1 MKLDAPGQVEAPL
14 PGSGDVNS
22 ELDAWHG
29 LRCSSNGLATQASR
43 AADAYHGAPRLRK
56 GRTVS
61 TATPFRAGCS
71 RSLAAAWAATRM
83 ALISVSKL
91 QSAARLLGNHGSP
104 DRITKS
110 LVMNHLV

>member
-1 MKLDAPGQVEAPL
+1 MKLDATGQVEAPL
-14 PGSGDVNS
+14 PGSGDVNC

-29 LRCSSNGLATQASR
+29 LRCSSNGSATPASR

-56 GRTVS
+56 GRMVG

-71 RSLAAAWAATRM
+71 RSLAAAWASDRM

-91 QSAARLLGNHGSP
+91 QSGARLLGESRFAGS
-104 DRITKS
+104 DYEE
-110 LVMNHLV
+110 LVMN